1 MDRFREI
8 TDRIAEIMQHFAETT
23 GGPGLAIVAFL
34 DSSFLSLPEVADL
47 LIVVFV
53 VHNPPAWLYY
63 AAMTTLGSVAGCF
76 ALYSVGRRGGEAFL
90 RRRFKARHIDRA
102 LGLFRRYGL
111 LSVIIPSI
119 LPPPMPFKIFVLLA
133 GVANVRPAT
142 FILATVIGRGFRYGA
157 EALLAYMYGEQ
168 ATRLLRENL
177 PAVSLYLAIAIALL
191 GVAYIVWRRRRSA
204 GPRVTS
210 T

>member
-1 MDRFREI
+1 MDRIRELSH
-8 TDRIAEIMQHFAETT
+8 RLAEIMQHFAETT
-23 GGPGLAIVAFL
+23 GGPGLAVVAFL

-76 ALYSVGRRGGEAFL
+76 ALYTVGRRGGEAFL

-133 GVANVRPAT
+133 GVANVKPGT
-142 FILATVIGRGFRYGA
+142 FILATLIGRGFRYGS
-157 EALLAYMYGEQ
+157 EALLAYLYGEQ
-168 ATRLLRENL
+168 ATRFIRDNL
-177 PAVSLYLAIAIALL
+177 PQVSLYLAIAVAL
-191 GVAYIVWRRRRSA
+191 GGAAYIVWRRRSGRGA
-204 GPRVTS
+204 TS